1 MQTRLFLA
9 PRFLSASVVIGLL
22 LIGLETAARAQS
34 ASDAP
39 CSELTKQLFGP
50 DAGKCSTISQ
60 APAATPQP
68 TATET
73 APPKGPLYSIAG
85 EIYTIDRDM
94 TAYYY
99 FQSNYGGTAK
109 AKYEY
114 RYGRDLWNDNA
125 QLRIRIP
132 IITKWSQTAPTLSG
146 LGNIELGYSYA
157 VSSKIFDHY
166 LELRVST
173 PTAANNASS
182 NDTELKGFYNLK
194 WRSPGFNVSYSNEY
208 DQTIIKPPGS
218 TWTSYYEG
226 KLTFPDAKVLP
237 GLNGLD
243 VLQLSR
249 TLRQL
254 RRIPGRLRRDDLRK
268 SERRRAIPYRFVGP
282 WWFEQPLAL
291 QTRGQRNRATLAPLQ
306 PGDTTCLIGSPTPC
320 GTIPRSR
327 SSWRS
332 RSAIMSESSA
342 TAGSVSAR

>member
-194 WRSPGFNVSYSNEY
+194 WRTPGFNVSYSNEY

-237 GLNGLD
+237 GLTFSTFYNYRVLFDSYGVFRDALGATIFGNLNDVALSLTDSWGLGGSSSLWHYKLE
-243 VLQLSR
+243 VNV
-249 TLRQL
+249 TA
-254 RRIPGRLRRDDLRK
+254 RL
-268 SERRRAIPYRFVGP
+268 
-282 WWFEQPLAL
+282 
-291 QTRGQRNRATLAPLQ
+291 
-306 PGDTTCLIGSPTPC
+306 
-320 GTIPRSR
+320 
-327 SSWRS
+327 
-332 RSAIMSESSA
+332 
-342 TAGSVSAR
+342 